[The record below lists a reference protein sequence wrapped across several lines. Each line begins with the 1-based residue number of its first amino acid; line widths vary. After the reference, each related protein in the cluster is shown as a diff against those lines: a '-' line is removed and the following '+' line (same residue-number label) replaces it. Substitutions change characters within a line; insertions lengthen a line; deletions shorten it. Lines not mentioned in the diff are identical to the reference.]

1 MNRILAIVLTGILL
15 ASSLLGADIKLVWE
29 APLGTPTP
37 TLETLRYRIYMGK
50 DGGPITNAL
59 LTTTN
64 LSATIT
70 NMAPGSYQLFV
81 KGVNVWDRESP
92 PSNILTLPDDVEP
105 GIPTKFTATVEVK
118 GMITITVK

>member
-1 MNRILAIVLTGILL
+1 MKKIITACFLLLAIVTTFQ
-15 ASSLLGADIKLVWE
+15 AADVKLIWE

-70 NMAPGSYQLFV
+70 NMAPGNYQLFV
-81 KGVNVWDRESP
+81 KGVNIWDKESL
-92 PSNILTLPDDVEP
+92 PSNILSLPDDVEP

-118 GMITITVK
+118 GVITITVK